1 MSMKLKVIIIDDE
14 IDAVNLL
21 ESIIGSKTNEYD
33 IVGKT
38 TNPLEGIELIIK
50 KKPDVVFLDIE
61 MPQMNGFQLL
71 QITSELKF
79 EVIFATAYESYALKA
94 IKENALDYILKP
106 ITPEE
111 VFGALEKAKQHLA
124 NKNNKADKYKELID
138 KINLSATRRIKFP
151 TINGFE
157 LIEIN
162 NLMYLEAAGTY
173 TLAYLSN
180 GEKIVLSKSIKLI
193 EDIVNSN
200 LFFRAHRTYLINI
213 SFVKRFDRDLYSI
226 TLTNEIEIPLS
237 RRRYDSF
244 IKAMK
249 LIEG

>member
-1 MSMKLKVIIIDDE
+1 MKLKVIIIDDE

-21 ESIIGSKTNEYD
+21 EKIIGSKPDAYK

-50 KKPDVVFLDIE
+50 LKPDVVFLDIE
-61 MPQMNGFQLL
+61 MPQMSGFQLL

-106 ITPEE
+106 ITPNE
-111 VFGALEKAKQHLA
+111 VFSALEKAKQLLA
-124 NKNNKADKYKELID
+124 NNTSKIDRFKELIE
-138 KINLSATRRIKFP
+138 KINLNATRRIKFP

-157 LIEIN
+157 LIEMN
-162 NLMYLEAAGTY
+162 SLVYFEAEGSY

-180 GEKIVLSKSIKLI
+180 GEKIVLSKSIKQI
-193 EDIVNSN
+193 ELIVNSEH
-200 LFFRAHRTYLINI
+200 FFRAHRTYLINI
-213 SFVKRFDRDLYSI
+213 SFVKRFDRDLYTI
-226 TLTNEIEIPLS
+226 TLTNNTEIPLS
-237 RRRYDSF
+237 RRRYEGF
-244 IKAMK
+244 LKAMK
-249 LIEG
+249 IIEE